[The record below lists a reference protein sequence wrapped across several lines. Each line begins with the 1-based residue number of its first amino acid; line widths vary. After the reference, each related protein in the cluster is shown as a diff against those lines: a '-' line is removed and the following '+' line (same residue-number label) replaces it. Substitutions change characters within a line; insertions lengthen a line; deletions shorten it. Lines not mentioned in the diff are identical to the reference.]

1 MRIIAFITEPRV
13 IRKILRHLATNATDQ
28 RSPPQAGPAAA

>member
-13 IRKILRHLATNATDQ
+13 ISKILRHRATKAADQ
-28 RSPPQAGPAAA
+28 RSPPQAGSATA